1 MINQWNNM
9 KIGDTFV
16 FGSYAPEGDFEKL
29 PIIWKVLTKEENRM
43 LVLSEKI
50 LDLQPFHRE
59 ENPVRWENSD
69 LRQWLNTQFWDSA
82 FTEAEQAMICQPV
95 YNGDPEIDEAFWQMF
110 DMETATSSI
119 SDRVFLLSQADIMEH
134 FPGEDPF
141 FPGAEAEETE
151 HIQHLGGYD
160 QCWWLRSSMNN
171 WSAAMVVSPCASIG
185 ISMLREDNR
194 QGIRPA
200 MWVKL

>member
-1 MINQWNNM
+1 MQNQWNN
-9 KIGDTFV
+9 KKVGDTFV
-16 FGSYAPEGDFEKL
+16 FGSYAPAGNFEKL
-29 PIIWKVLTKEENRM
+29 PITWRVLAVEDDRM

-59 ENPVRWENSD
+59 ETVVRWEDSH
-69 LRQWLNTQFWDSA
+69 LRQWLNSVFWNAA
-82 FTEAEQAMICQPV
+82 FTDAEQALICQPEPSE
-95 YNGDPEIDEAFWQMF
+95 DPMGELFWQLF
-110 DMETATSSI
+110 DMETATSGI
-119 SDRVFLLSQADIMEH
+119 SDRVFLLSQADIMSC

-141 FPGAEAEETE
+141 YAGAEAEETE
-151 HIQHLGGYD
+151 HIQHLGSYD
-160 QCWWLRSSMNN
+160 QCWWLRSSMKS
-171 WSAAMVVSPCASIG
+171 WPAAMIVSPCASIG